1 MAIGL
6 SAAFL
11 LPLVQ
16 MFLAALYF
24 KVGSPWS
31 SVLNAKV
38 NVFKWRTAEP
48 EEEEEDD
55 DVELRQNLKW
65 LRKNSDQLEKG
76 RPPLRRGKSVE
87 FDD

>member
-11 LPLVQ
+11 LPPVQ

-48 EEEEEDD
+48 EEEEED
-55 DVELRQNLKW
+55 VELRQNLKW

-76 RPPLRRGKSVE
+76 RPVLRRGKSVE

>member
-6 SAAFL
+6 SAAVL

-48 EEEEEDD
+48 EEEEEEE

-76 RPPLRRGKSVE
+76 RPVLRRGKSVE

>member
-6 SAAFL
+6 PSAIL
-11 LPLVQ
+11 LPLLQ

-38 NVFKWRTAEP
+38 NVFRWKTESEGEEKK
-48 EEEEEDD
+48 EEEASGE
-55 DVELRQNLKW
+55 VEMKQKNIKWVGQNSGQQENHQVINK
-65 LRKNSDQLEKG
+65 
-76 RPPLRRGKSVE
+76 
-87 FDD
+87 

>member
-6 SAAFL
+6 SAAVL

-48 EEEEEDD
+48 EEEEEE